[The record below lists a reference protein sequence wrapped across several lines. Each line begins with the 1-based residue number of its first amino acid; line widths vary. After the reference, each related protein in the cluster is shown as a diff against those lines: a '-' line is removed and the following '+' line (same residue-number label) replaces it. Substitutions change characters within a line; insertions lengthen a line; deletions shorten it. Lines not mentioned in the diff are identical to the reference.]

1 MDAGRKKGISI
12 NRRKRRF
19 IQFESH
25 TRLLALIITL
35 SVGYLGP
42 WDLGAVVVVDQ
53 WVGTWSLVVVVQW
66 VGPSWDLGPVVVL
79 VQWVGASRIA
89 AGSRIGELDKEGDV
103 GAELAPSRV
112 E

>member
-1 MDAGRKKGISI
+1 MI
-12 NRRKRRF
+12 RRKRRF

-42 WDLGAVVVVDQ
+42 RDLGAVVVVVQQWVGPSWDLGAVVVVDQ
-53 WVGTWSLVVVVQW
+53 WVG
-66 VGPSWDLGPVVVL
+66 
-79 VQWVGASRIA
+79 ACKIA
-89 AGSRIGELDKEGDV
+89 AGSRMGELDKEGDV
-103 GAELAPSRV
+103 GAELAPRRV

>member
-1 MDAGRKKGISI
+1 MDAGSRKKGISI
-12 NRRKRRF
+12 VRRKRWF
-19 IQFESH
+19 IQLENH

-42 WDLGAVVVVDQ
+42 WDLGAVVVVVQ
-53 WVGTWSLVVVVQW
+53 WVGPWSLVVVVQW
-66 VGPSWDLGPVVVL
+66 VG
-79 VQWVGASRIA
+79 ASKIA

-103 GAELAPSRV
+103 GAELAPRRV

>member
-1 MDAGRKKGISI
+1 MDAGSRKKGISI
-12 NRRKRRF
+12 VRRKRRF

-42 WDLGAVVVVDQ
+42 WDLGAVVVV
-53 WVGTWSLVVVVQW
+53 
-66 VGPSWDLGPVVVL
+66 
-79 VQWVGASRIA
+79 VQWVGACKMA

-103 GAELAPSRV
+103 GAELAPRRV

>member
-1 MDAGRKKGISI
+1 MDAGSRKKGISI
-12 NRRKRRF
+12 VRRKRRF

-42 WDLGAVVVVDQ
+42 WDLGAVVVV
-53 WVGTWSLVVVVQW
+53 
-66 VGPSWDLGPVVVL
+66 

>member
-1 MDAGRKKGISI
+1 MDAGRKKGISKT
-12 NRRKRRF
+12 RYKRRF

-53 WVGTWSLVVVVQW
+53 WVGHWSLVVVVQW
-66 VGPSWDLGPVVVL
+66 VG
-79 VQWVGASRIA
+79 ARRIA

-103 GAELAPSRV
+103 GAELAPSLV

>member
-12 NRRKRRF
+12 IRRKRRF

-53 WVGTWSLVVVVQW
+53 WVGPWSL
-66 VGPSWDLGPVVVL
+66 VVL
-79 VQWVGASRIA
+79 VQWVGASKIA

>member
-1 MDAGRKKGISI
+1 MQLGRKKGISI

-53 WVGTWSLVVVVQW
+53 WVGPWSLVVV
-66 VGPSWDLGPVVVL
+66 D
-79 VQWVGASRIA
+79 QWVGASRIA

-103 GAELAPSRV
+103 GAELAPRRV

>member
-1 MDAGRKKGISI
+1 MDAGRKKRISMI
-12 NRRKRRF
+12 RRKRRF

-53 WVGTWSLVVVVQW
+53 WVGPWSLVVVVVQW
-66 VGPSWDLGPVVVL
+66 VG
-79 VQWVGASRIA
+79 ASRMA

-103 GAELAPSRV
+103 GAELAPRRV

>member
-1 MDAGRKKGISI
+1 MDAGSRKKGISI
-12 NRRKRRF
+12 VRRKRQF
-19 IQFESH
+19 IQLESH

-53 WVGTWSLVVVVQW
+53 WVG
-66 VGPSWDLGPVVVL
+66 
-79 VQWVGASRIA
+79 ASKIA

-103 GAELAPSRV
+103 GAELAPRRV

>member
-12 NRRKRRF
+12 ISIKRRF

-42 WDLGAVVVVDQ
+42 WDLGAVVVVVQ
-53 WVGTWSLVVVVQW
+53 WVGPWSLVVVVVVQW
-66 VGPSWDLGPVVVL
+66 VG
-79 VQWVGASRIA
+79 ACKIA

>member
-1 MDAGRKKGISI
+1 MDAGSRKKGISI
-12 NRRKRRF
+12 VRRKRWF
-19 IQFESH
+19 IQLESH

-53 WVGTWSLVVVVQW
+53 QWVGPWSLVVV
-66 VGPSWDLGPVVVL
+66 D
-79 VQWVGASRIA
+79 QWVGACRMA

-103 GAELAPSRV
+103 GAELAPRRV

>member
-12 NRRKRRF
+12 IKRF
-19 IQFESH
+19 IQFKSH

-42 WDLGAVVVVDQ
+42 WDLGAVVVV
-53 WVGTWSLVVVVQW
+53 
-66 VGPSWDLGPVVVL
+66 
-79 VQWVGASRIA
+79 VQWVGASKMA

-103 GAELAPSRV
+103 GAELAPRRV